1 MKTNKEKELKFQ
13 QEQEIIAKLK
23 QENLYE
29 RYNQMKRMGKNL
41 FMDFCTGRSLKALTY
56 DKIFKKIFDSEEHR
70 GRLEHFLTAMLG
82 FRVTVVK
89 VFPVESTR
97 ILEAGSV
104 LIMDILVKSEEGNI
118 INVEM
123 QKSPYKFTGER
134 ESCYL
139 SDLIMRQYNS
149 VRAQSR
155 EENKDFSYRMMRPV
169 YSIIFLENS
178 YYDFRCFPD
187 CWRHNGNISFDTGL
201 KVNFLENITYVLL
214 DNFREIEQNIDTEE
228 KKWVYL
234 LSADTPERIANAA
247 AMSAEFF
254 DIIYDIA
261 IFATDIRR
269 VMDMFSEALYMM
281 DRNTEKLMLDETLD
295 RIKEAEKELDV
306 LKVKKCEAEERIRKA
321 EERKREAEEKKQEA
335 EEKKREAEERK
346 REAEE
351 KEREAEEKA
360 KRAGI
365 QAQMAEEKARRM
377 EDEKEKAELNQK
389 VFQMLFRN
397 MSEEEISKNLG
408 VSIEYIEEL
417 KNAAI

>member
-1 MKTNKEKELKFQ
+1 MEAKREKELRFQ

-56 DKIFKKIFDSEEHR
+56 DKIFKRIFDLDEHK
-70 GRLEHFLTAMLG
+70 GRLEHFLTAVLG

-89 VFPVESTR
+89 VLPVENTR

-149 VRAQSR
+149 VKAQSR

-178 YYDFRCFPD
+178 YYDFLRFPD
-187 CWRHNGNISFDTGL
+187 CWRHNGSISFDTGL

-214 DNFREIEQNIDTEE
+214 DNFRKIEQNIDTEE
-228 KKWVYL
+228 KKWIYL
-234 LSADTPERIANAA
+234 LSADTQERIANAA

-261 IFATDIRR
+261 LFATDVRK

-306 LKVKKCEAEERIRKA
+306 LKVKKQ
-321 EERKREAEEKKQEA
+321 EAEEKIQRA
-335 EEKKREAEERK
+335 EEKKREAEEKK
-346 REAEE
+346 RQ
-351 KEREAEEKA
+351 AEEKA
-360 KRAGI
+360 KRVGI
-365 QAQMAEEKARRM
+365 QAQKAEERARRM
-377 EDEKEKAELNQK
+377 ESEKEKAELNQK
-389 VFQMLFRN
+389 IFQMLYRN
-397 MSEEEISKNLG
+397 ISEEEISKNLG
-408 VSIEYIEEL
+408 ISMEYIEEL
-417 KNAAI
+417 KGAAI